1 VIRHPLEHFKVKE
14 VFNLVFLGQ
23 GRSIGKLKEIM
34 QQLANGLILG
44 SFYALVALGYTM
56 VYGIIKLLNFAHGD
70 LYMVGGFVGFLILS
84 AVSGLLGESWG
95 AIVCSMV
102 LSMLAVGMLGVII
115 QRVAYRPMLNAP
127 RLSIL
132 ITALAVSMIL
142 SNGVMAI
149 TDGEYLAF
157 NTDLGFDGLDFGN
170 VFVSYTQLALVI
182 SACLLMVTLS
192 FFVNRTLYGKA
203 MRAIA
208 IDQDACK
215 LMGINV
221 NRIIGLTFFI
231 GSSLAAA
238 AGVMAGV
245 YYGSLHFSMG
255 FVIGLKA
262 FTAAVIGGIGSIP
275 GAMLGGLVLGLLEA
289 FGTQIPFV
297 GSEWKDVF
305 SFGLLILLLI
315 LKPTGILGK
324 TEIERM

>member
-1 VIRHPLEHFKVKE
+1 MSTLDIL
-14 VFNLVFLGQ
+14 L
-23 GRSIGKLKEIM
+23 

-70 LYMVGGFVGFLILS
+70 LYMCGAFAGFLILS
-84 AVSGLLGESWG
+84 LVSSFLGNGWTG
-95 AIVCSMV
+95 ILCSMV

-115 QRVAYRPMLNAP
+115 QRVAYRPMLSAP

-132 ITALAVSMIL
+132 ITALAVSMVL
-142 SNGVMAI
+142 SNGVMAF
-149 TDGEYLAF
+149 TDGEYEAF
-157 NTDLGFDGLDFGN
+157 STDLGFEGFALGN
-170 VFVSYTQLALVI
+170 VFVTHTQVILVT
-182 SACLLMVTLS
+182 SASLLMIVL
-192 FFVNRTLYGKA
+192 FFFINRTMYGKA

-208 IDQDACK
+208 IDQDACR

-221 NRIIGLTFFI
+221 NKVIALTFFI
-231 GSSLAAA
+231 GSALAAA

-245 YYGSLHFSMG
+245 YYGYVHFFMG

-262 FTAAVIGGIGSIP
+262 FTAAVIGGIGSIR

-289 FGTQIPFV
+289 FGTQIHFI

-305 SFGLLILLLI
+305 SFSILILLLVF
-315 LKPTGILGK
+315 KPTGLLGK

>member
-1 VIRHPLEHFKVKE
+1 MSTLDIIL
-14 VFNLVFLGQ
+14 
-23 GRSIGKLKEIM
+23 

-70 LYMVGGFVGFLILS
+70 LYMVGGFVGFVVLS
-84 AVSGLLGESWG
+84 TISGVLGEGWT

-102 LSMLAVGMLGVII
+102 CSMLAVGLLGVII
-115 QRVAYRPMLNAP
+115 QRVAYRPMMKAP

-142 SNGVMAI
+142 ANGVMSI

-157 NTDLGFDGLDFGN
+157 HTDLSYDGLDFGN
-170 VFVSYTQLALVI
+170 VFISYTQLALVV
-182 SACLLMVTLS
+182 SASLLMVALYL
-192 FFVNRTLYGKA
+192 FVNKTLYGKA
-203 MRAIA
+203 MQAIA

-221 NRIIGLTFFI
+221 NRIIAMTFFI

-289 FGTQIPFV
+289 FGTQIPFI

>member
-1 VIRHPLEHFKVKE
+1 MSTLDIIL
-14 VFNLVFLGQ
+14 
-23 GRSIGKLKEIM
+23 

-84 AVSGLLGESWG
+84 AISGLLGESWT
-95 AIVCSMV
+95 AIICSMV
-102 LSMLAVGMLGVII
+102 LSMLAVGLLGVII
-115 QRVAYRPMLNAP
+115 QRIAYRPMLKAP

-142 SNGVMAI
+142 ANGVMSI

-157 NTDLGFDGLDFGN
+157 HTDLSYDGLDFGN
-170 VFVSYTQLALVI
+170 VFISYTQLALVI
-182 SACLLMVTLS
+182 SASLLMVVLYL
-192 FFVNRTLYGKA
+192 FVNKTLYGKA

-221 NRIIGLTFFI
+221 NRIIAMTFFI
-231 GSSLAAA
+231 GSALAAA

-275 GAMLGGLVLGLLEA
+275 GAMLGGLLLGLLEA

>member
-1 VIRHPLEHFKVKE
+1 MS
-14 VFNLVFLGQ
+14 NLDIIL
-23 GRSIGKLKEIM
+23 

-70 LYMVGGFVGFLILS
+70 LYMVGGFVGFLTLSLVGGLMGSSWAGIL
-84 AVSGLLGESWG
+84 
-95 AIVCSMV
+95 CSMIV
-102 LSMLAVGMLGVII
+102 SMLVVGLFGVII
-115 QRVAYRPMLNAP
+115 QRIAYVPMLQAP

-132 ITALAVSMIL
+132 ITALAVSMVL
-142 SNGVMAI
+142 SNGVMAV
-149 TDGEYLAF
+149 TDGEYMAF
-157 NTDLGFDGLDFGN
+157 TTDLGYEGLDLGN
-170 VFVSYTQLALVI
+170 VFISYTQLVLVI
-182 SACLLMVTLS
+182 SAALLMIILYL
-192 FFVNRTLYGKA
+192 FVHKTLYGKA

-208 IDQDACK
+208 IDQDACR

-221 NRIIGLTFFI
+221 NRIIALTFFI

-245 YYGSLHFSMG
+245 YYGSLHFFMG

-315 LKPTGILGK
+315 FKPTGLLGK

>member
-1 VIRHPLEHFKVKE
+1 
-14 VFNLVFLGQ
+14 
-23 GRSIGKLKEIM
+23 
-34 QQLANGLILG
+34 
-44 SFYALVALGYTM
+44 
-56 VYGIIKLLNFAHGD
+56 
-70 LYMVGGFVGFLILS
+70 
-84 AVSGLLGESWG
+84 
-95 AIVCSMV
+95 
-102 LSMLAVGMLGVII
+102 ML
-115 QRVAYRPMLNAP
+115 QAP

-142 SNGVMAI
+142 SNGVMAV

-157 NTDLGFDGLDFGN
+157 STDLSYDGLDLGN
-170 VFVSYTQLALVI
+170 VFISYTQLTLVI
-182 SACLLMVTLS
+182 SACLLMVILYL
-192 FFVNRTLYGKA
+192 FVHKTLYGKA

-208 IDQDACK
+208 IDQDACR

-221 NRIIGLTFFI
+221 NRIIALTFFI
-231 GSSLAAA
+231 GSSLAGA

-315 LKPTGILGK
+315 FKPTGLLGK

>member
-1 VIRHPLEHFKVKE
+1 MSLQDIL
-14 VFNLVFLGQ
+14 L
-23 GRSIGKLKEIM
+23 

-70 LYMVGGFVGFLILS
+70 LYMIGAFIGFLVLSILS
-84 AVSGLLGESWG
+84 PLIGDSWLG
-95 AIVCSMV
+95 IFCSMV
-102 LSMLAVGMLGVII
+102 LSMIAVGLLGVLI
-115 QRVAYRPMLNAP
+115 QRIAYQPMLTAP

-142 SNGVMAI
+142 SNAVMAF

-157 NTDLGFDGLDFGN
+157 STDLGYEGLELGK
-170 VFVSYTQLALVI
+170 VFITYTQMVLVG
-182 SACLLMVTLS
+182 AAALLMTALYL
-192 FFVNRTLYGKA
+192 FVHRTMYGKA

-208 IDQDACK
+208 IDQDACR

-221 NRIIGLTFFI
+221 NRIIALTFFI
-231 GSSLAAA
+231 GTSLAAG
-238 AGVMAGV
+238 AGIMAGT
-245 YYGSLHFSMG
+245 YYGSIHFFMG

-275 GAMLGGLVLGLLEA
+275 GAMLGGLLLGLLES
-289 FGTQIPFV
+289 FGTQIPFI
-297 GSEWKDVF
+297 GTEWKDVF
-305 SFGLLILLLI
+305 SFGILILLLVF
-315 LKPTGILGK
+315 KPTGILGR